1 MKKSIFILLL
11 LFYSCF
17 AAIAQQKTNFILNKE
32 AKRHWENAMFYK
44 KEAKNFSENKLVI
57 EELEQLIKI
66 QEYPEAFL
74 ELGKLYGRGYVS
86 SWIYRSE
93 ECFQKYAALCPY
105 KKDIAEEEK
114 NKCEMF
120 RKMRKRRFEQ
130 KLIGKWSTSPTSFGI
145 NTYCFEVNN
154 NGTVTVP
161 YEYSSYLETV
171 IDWQTLNFGYF
182 PDFGKYILNS
192 NSSILG
198 ESFKTRSLEESGE
211 TINLYTHI
219 SFFYQENDE
228 NPSDNEL
235 IGYINIALNKPF

>member
-105 KKDIAEEEK
+105 KKRHRRRREK
-114 NKCEMF
+114 QM
-120 RKMRKRRFEQ
+120 
-130 KLIGKWSTSPTSFGI
+130 
-145 NTYCFEVNN
+145 
-154 NGTVTVP
+154 
-161 YEYSSYLETV
+161 
-171 IDWQTLNFGYF
+171 
-182 PDFGKYILNS
+182 
-192 NSSILG
+192 
-198 ESFKTRSLEESGE
+198 
-211 TINLYTHI
+211 
-219 SFFYQENDE
+219 
-228 NPSDNEL
+228 
-235 IGYINIALNKPF
+235 